1 MLVVHDV
8 EAPGAHAVS
17 FQARALTTACSQ
29 CMQPAHTPLAACAAK
44 GAGELAARTHQPV
57 PQEPQW
63 FCLRRLT
70 AGRSSPWL
78 HTPAQSLQPPPPEA
92 GRCCHSAHVAVVVV
106 VVVTVGVVVGVVTAV
121 MDVCVVVGVEVT

>member
-1 MLVVHDV
+1 M
-8 EAPGAHAVS
+8 
-17 FQARALTTACSQ
+17 
-29 CMQPAHTPLAACAAK
+29 

-106 VVVTVGVVVGVVTAV
+106 VEVEVEVEDAV
-121 MDVCVVVGVEVT
+121 DVDVLVVCVVVGVEVT